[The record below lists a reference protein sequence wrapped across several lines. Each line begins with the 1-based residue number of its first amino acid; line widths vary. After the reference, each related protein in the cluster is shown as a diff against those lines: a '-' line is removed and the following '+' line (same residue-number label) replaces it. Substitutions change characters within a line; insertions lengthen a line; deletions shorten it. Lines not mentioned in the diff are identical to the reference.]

1 MSEKKKIKDRIHLIM
16 KNALLPRETEKTKSQ
31 NVRGPQKILWENSFI
46 LDTVHFTPYENYH
59 CIIIRYS
66 SSFFRSGTYGSTFHY
81 PDCDLLQ
88 DSVRCC

>member
-46 LDTVHFTPYENYH
+46 LDTVQYTSHHTKT
-59 CIIIRYS
+59 I
-66 SSFFRSGTYGSTFHY
+66 TV
-81 PDCDLLQ
+81 L
-88 DSVRCC
+88 